1 MKYTPTLLC
10 AVMLS
15 SCATIF
21 NHSKNTV
28 ITTNP
33 SGANLTITDKNQAV
47 VFKGVS
53 PAIVQL
59 KASDGFF
66 KAASYNVCVTKKG
79 CPTRNMELRS
89 ELSGWYF
96 GNIFLGGL
104 IGMVIVDP
112 ATGKMWKMPEDY
124 KVELTA
130 IASIKDDNG
139 RQLAIVDRASLPAA
153 DLSLLTPVS
162 ATL

>member
-1 MKYTPTLLC
+1 MKHTPTLLC
-10 AVMLS
+10 AVLLS

-21 NHSKNTV
+21 NQSDNTL

-33 SGANLTITDKNQAV
+33 AGANITITDKNQAV

-53 PAIVQL
+53 PANVYL

-66 KAASYNVCVTKKG
+66 KSATYHVNVAKKG
-79 CPTRNMELRS
+79 HPSRNIELRS

-96 GNIFLGGL
+96 GNILLGGL

-124 KVELTA
+124 NVELTA
-130 IASIKDDNG
+130 IASIEDDYG
-139 RQLAIVDRASLPAA
+139 RKLAIVDRSSLHAA
-153 DLSLLTPVS
+153 DCSLLTPVS
-162 ATL
+162 TTL

>member
-10 AVMLS
+10 AVLLS

-21 NHSKNTV
+21 NQSENTL

-33 SGANLTITDKNQAV
+33 SGANLTITDKNKTL

-53 PAIVQL
+53 PATVQL
-59 KASDGFF
+59 KASDGYF
-66 KAASYNVCVTKKG
+66 KSASYNVCITKKG
-79 CPTRNMELRS
+79 LPTRNIELRS

-96 GNIFLGGL
+96 GNILLGGL

-124 KVELTA
+124 NVELTA
-130 IASIKDDNG
+130 IASIEDGNG
-139 RQLAIVDRASLPAA
+139 RKLAIVDHSSLPAT
-153 DLSLLTPVS
+153 DRRLLTPVS

>member
-1 MKYTPTLLC
+1 MKQTSALLC

-15 SCATIF
+15 SCASIF
-21 NHSKNTV
+21 NHSKKTV
-28 ITTNP
+28 ISTQP
-33 SGANLTITDKNQAV
+33 SGANITITDKNQTV
-47 VFKGVS
+47 IYKGVS
-53 PAIVQL
+53 PSIVEL

-66 KAASYNVCVTKKG
+66 KSASYNVNLSKKG
-79 CPTRNMELRS
+79 FPTRNMELRS

-96 GNIFLGGL
+96 GNILIGGL

-124 KVELTA
+124 NVELTSMA
-130 IASIKDDNG
+130 CVEDEKG
-139 RQLAIVDRASLPAA
+139 RQLAIVDHSSLPAA
-153 DLSLLTPVS
+153 DRSLLIPVS

>member
-1 MKYTPTLLC
+1 MKYTPPLLC
-10 AVMLS
+10 AVLLS

-21 NHSKNTV
+21 NQSDNTL

-33 SGANLTITDKNQAV
+33 AGANVTITDKNQVV

-53 PAIVQL
+53 PANVYL

-66 KAASYNVCVTKKG
+66 KSATYHVNVAKKG
-79 CPTRNMELRS
+79 HPTRNIELRS

-96 GNIFLGGL
+96 GNILLGGL

-112 ATGKMWKMPEDY
+112 ATGKMWKMPKDSNI
-124 KVELTA
+124 ELTA
-130 IASIKDDNG
+130 IASIKDENG
-139 RQLAIVDRASLPAA
+139 RQLAIVDHSSLSPAERA
-153 DLSLLTPVS
+153 LLTPVS

>member
-1 MKYTPTLLC
+1 MKYSSTLLC

-15 SCATIF
+15 SCASIF

-33 SGANLTITDKNQAV
+33 SGANITITDKNQSV

-53 PAIVQL
+53 PATVEL

-66 KAASYNVCVTKKG
+66 KSASYNISVAKKG
-79 CPTRNMELRS
+79 FPTRNMELRS

-96 GNIFLGGL
+96 GNILLGGL

-124 KVELTA
+124 NVELTS
-130 IASIKDDNG
+130 IASIEDENG
-139 RQLAIVDRASLPAA
+139 RKLAIVDHSSLPTS
-153 DLSLLTPVS
+153 DRSLLIPVS